1 MGLFSKKKE
10 SHTIEEA
17 LANKDEKF
25 SYTTQTGYTY
35 EDFPFLMQQRLFQN
49 ISATSFDD
57 AFEMY
62 APHFMKI
69 INRIDNNM
77 ELLIKQNQLLQLK
90 CDELEKELNSIKGNT
105 VHSR

>member
-10 SHTIEEA
+10 SHTIKEA
-17 LANKDEKF
+17 LANEDEKF

-35 EDFPFLMQQRLFQN
+35 EDFPFLSQRLFQN
-49 ISATSFDD
+49 ISAASFDD

-62 APHFMKI
+62 APHFMEI
-69 INRIDNNM
+69 INRIDKNM

-90 CDELEKELNSIKGNT
+90 CDELEKELNSIKGNA